1 MIDRVLPLR
10 VRGRRVLL
18 RAQERG
24 RAPGGAARVLLKGPP
39 EALRRAEGYT
49 FAAEGGV
56 ALTLAGVRL
65 APPPDGGA
73 ALLAFAEARP
83 APSAAPFPAGGGCAT
98 PAR

>member
-1 MIDRVLPLR
+1 MIDCVLQLR
-10 VRGRRVLL
+10 VRGRRVLV

-24 RAPGGAARVLLKGPP
+24 RAHGGAPRVLLKGPA
-39 EALRRAEGYT
+39 EALRHAEGYT
-49 FAAEGGV
+49 FATKGGG

-65 APPPDGGA
+65 APPPDGGE

-83 APSAAPFPAGGGCAT
+83 APSAAPFPVSGGCAP